1 MRGSLNALHGDP
13 LARWPF
19 ACASEI
25 SIVFS
30 AILMPI
36 GDHDAISGNAGQS
49 AKQFEWKLMDS
60 YDATKGRGVPT
71 C

>member
-1 MRGSLNALHGDP
+1 MRFTVIPWLVDLLPVPH
-13 LARWPF
+13 
-19 ACASEI
+19 SEI

>member
-1 MRGSLNALHGDP
+1 MRFTVIPWLVDLL
-13 LARWPF
+13 LA
-19 ACASEI
+19 ASEI